1 MRWQARFIGRVIY
14 QIDEQSI
21 RVIGKKMERRW
32 GTHMTY
38 SDLLSGFSRGT
49 GMAERPFLFFVDLI
63 DIAMGMA
70 EGRRAVLFSGIFVC
84 AFFLDEKVSLSNILS
99 LCDAAG
105 DGERT
110 RTLLVLVFLMD
121 LASG

>member
-1 MRWQARFIGRVIY
+1 MASDRSGTSHNSQLGLL
-14 QIDEQSI
+14 
-21 RVIGKKMERRW
+21 ERRW

-49 GMAERPFLFFVDLI
+49 GMAGRPFLFFVDLI

-70 EGRRAVLFSGIFVC
+70 KGRRAVLFSGIFVC